1 MDCITRGRLTVISCE
16 AGTYFGDKIFNE
28 LKNLKLNNE
37 IRIVETKE
45 ETFANGEIKV
55 VIQDSVRGD
64 DVYVVQCMENPH
76 HPKSINDRLIAMFC
90 AIDAARRAG
99 AAFVNLVVL
108 PYPYAR
114 QEKKKAREP
123 ITASLIANLLEHLSI
138 NSIITMDVHSDAIT
152 GFFRTT
158 DFINLFGANTILDY
172 IKDNHLQLLDDLV
185 VVSPDM
191 GGAARAKYYARMLN
205 AGLALVNKERDYR
218 KANVIENVALIGD
231 VKNKNVLIVDDIID
245 TGGTMNGVI
254 NELKKNG
261 AKNIMVATSFAMM
274 NGKCIDRFHELYE
287 KKMLTLVLGTDTVYH
302 NEKFFEIYPWYKE
315 VSIAPLVAKV
325 IETINLRK
333 PISDV
338 IGKR

>member
-1 MDCITRGRLTVISCE
+1 
-16 AGTYFGDKIFNE
+16 
-28 LKNLKLNNE
+28 
-37 IRIVETKE
+37 
-45 ETFANGEIKV
+45 
-55 VIQDSVRGD
+55 
-64 DVYVVQCMENPH
+64 
-76 HPKSINDRLIAMFC
+76 
-90 AIDAARRAG
+90 
-99 AAFVNLVVL
+99 
-108 PYPYAR
+108 
-114 QEKKKAREP
+114 
-123 ITASLIANLLEHLSI
+123 
-138 NSIITMDVHSDAIT
+138 
-152 GFFRTT
+152 
-158 DFINLFGANTILDY
+158 
-172 IKDNHLQLLDDLV
+172 
-185 VVSPDM
+185 M

-245 TGGTMNGVI
+245 TGGTMNCVI